1 MNIITDIF
9 AALVSIVN
17 GFVSVLV
24 AGFDGIIQIFYDAS
38 PEGGG
43 LTVLGV
49 LLLIGLGMGLVYF
62 VFRFIRGLIG

>member
-1 MNIITDIF
+1 MGIITEIF
-9 AALVSIVN
+9 AALVAIVN

-24 AGFDGIIQIFYDAS
+24 AGFNGIIEIFYDS
-38 PEGGG
+38 GEST

>member
-1 MNIITDIF
+1 MGIITDIF
-9 AALVSIVN
+9 AGLVAIVN
-17 GFVSVLV
+17 GFISVLV
-24 AGFDGIIQIFYDAS
+24 AGFNGIIEIFYDSGAD
-38 PEGGG
+38 GG